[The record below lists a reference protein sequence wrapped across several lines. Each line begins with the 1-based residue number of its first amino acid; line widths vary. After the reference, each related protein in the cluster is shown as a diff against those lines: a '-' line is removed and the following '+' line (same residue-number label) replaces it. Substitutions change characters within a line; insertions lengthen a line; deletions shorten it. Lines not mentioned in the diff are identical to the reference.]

1 MTVKTDPT
9 DTEDTGAEDSEDL
22 PADVASRHDQ
32 IHPVLEASEID
43 RLRRF
48 GVVAHWEDGELMFEA
63 GKAGPGMFVLLSG
76 SANITRRNGLE
87 QKAVVVEY
95 GTGEF
100 IAEVGQLSG
109 RPALV
114 DGRAVGPVDALVIDP
129 ESLRAVVIAE
139 AELGERIMRA
149 LILRRVL
156 LIHGGVGGPV
166 LIDAPGTADLVRLQ
180 GFLTRNGHPHTV
192 LDPAVDNGAAAMVA
206 RHPGPGSMPLVV
218 YPDGT
223 VVHNPS
229 ERDVAR
235 CLGLLPDLSSD
246 RVYDVVI
253 VGAGPAGLAAAVYA
267 SSEGL
272 SVLVLD
278 AHAIG
283 GQAGSSSRIENLL
296 GFPTGISGQ
305 ALAGRAFVQA
315 QKFGVDVA
323 VPIEALRLVRDKS
336 GLGIE
341 IDDGPRLAGR
351 TVIVASGATY
361 RRPDV
366 PNIAKYEGRGVYY
379 WASPIEAKLCRQEEI
394 AIVGGGNS
402 AGQGVVFLASHASR
416 VHLLVR
422 GADLASSMSSYLV
435 ERISSLPNVTLHRE
449 TELVALEGDH
459 ALRGLRWRNRGTGIE
474 ESHAMR
480 RVFLFI
486 GADPNT
492 AWLKDCEVAFDAKGF
507 VLTGAERPG
516 APPSRASDPGEVS
529 TPLSL
534 ETTAPG
540 VFAIG
545 DARAGSTKRV
555 AAAIGEGAA
564 VAAQVH
570 SWIASRESASK

>member
-1 MTVKTDPT
+1 MTVKTGSINA
-9 DTEDTGAEDSEDL
+9 EDAGAEESGDL
-22 PADVASRHDQ
+22 PADIASRHDQ

-48 GVVAHWEDGELMFEA
+48 GVVAHWEDGESMFEA
-63 GKAGPGMFVLLSG
+63 GTAGLGMFVLISG
-76 SANITRRNGLE
+76 SANITRRNGLV
-87 QKAVVVEY
+87 QRPVVVKF
-95 GTGEF
+95 GAGEF

-114 DGRAVGPVDALVIDP
+114 DSHAVGPVEALIIDA

-149 LILRRVL
+149 LILRRVV
-156 LIHGGVGGPV
+156 LIHDGGGGPV

-192 LDPAVDNGAAAMVA
+192 LDPAADDGAAAMVA
-206 RHPGPGSMPLVV
+206 RHPGSMPLVV

-223 VVHNPS
+223 AVHNPS
-229 ERDVAR
+229 ERDVAC
-235 CLGLLPDLSSD
+235 CLGLIPELRAD

-283 GQAGSSSRIENLL
+283 GQAGASARIENLL

-323 VPIEALRLVRDKS
+323 VPIEVLRLVCDQPM
-336 GLGIE
+336 LGIE
-341 IDDGPRLAGR
+341 IADGPRLAAR

-366 PNIAKYEGRGVYY
+366 PNIAEYEGRGVYY
-379 WASPIEAKLCRQEEI
+379 WASFIEAKLCRKEEI
-394 AIVGGGNS
+394 VIVGGGNS
-402 AGQGVVFLASHASR
+402 AGQCVVFLAGYASR
-416 VHLLVR
+416 IHLLVR

-435 ERISSLPNVTLHRE
+435 ERISSLPNVTLHCE
-449 TELVALEGDH
+449 TELVALEGDR
-459 ALRGLRWRNRGTGIE
+459 ALSGLRWKNNATGIE
-474 ESHAMR
+474 ETHAMR

-486 GADPNT
+486 GANPHT
-492 AWLKDCEVAFDAKGF
+492 AWLKEGGVACDANGF
-507 VLTGAERPG
+507 VLTGVDRPG
-516 APPSRASDPGEVS
+516 ASASSASDPGAGAV
-529 TPLSL
+529 PLSL
-534 ETTAPG
+534 ETTASG

-564 VAAQVH
+564 AAAQVH
-570 SWIASRESASK
+570 SLITSREWSNR